1 MRVTPQ
7 VENYFLPA
15 ATKRV
20 GREIFNVCA
29 VIDMSG
35 AKLTTLLSKQSR
47 QHISNFIGTQS
58 DFFPECLGQMLIVNA
73 PSILATAWN
82 IFSSLL
88 DSRTKSKIQIAPPGL
103 KTRCLLQ
110 KFIHPS
116 QLPTFLHGTVQ
127 TPLDRLL
134 PIIDNQQ
141 SRAAMAKA
149 VASDLC
155 LQTWRGNWAVIHP
168 RNSDI
173 SPTAMQPNMVEPTV
187 MGQNSQTNEA
197 NGAAEHA
204 QKSARMKDPLNEN
217 EEKVVAATLS
227 RAKVFFEQVAD
238 IRQRWATSLPDGAL
252 IAAGSLGRTRI
263 SRAEAVALFSTV
275 VEPSALSALLLNPS
289 DADRDVVKCANAD
302 DAVIHKNG
310 GGQPAELPIEWS
322 KEDGKAYWA
331 DVEQWWTTDG
341 LRAETAAPPTSVTGP
356 VGVKIVGS
364 TRCPASRSGST
375 YAYDLYAVRVW
386 PLENPAAGWKVDRRY
401 SDFVLLRDKL
411 MNLKE
416 DLATAATRW
425 SDLHALDLVDELP
438 PFPEKRWL
446 RSTSLKAETV
456 NDRLALLDP
465 WLAVRKYRRVIR
477 SRRVECHCSVV

>member
-227 RAKVFFEQVAD
+227 RAKVFFE
-238 IRQRWATSLPDGAL
+238 
-252 IAAGSLGRTRI
+252 
-263 SRAEAVALFSTV
+263 
-275 VEPSALSALLLNPS
+275 
-289 DADRDVVKCANAD
+289 
-302 DAVIHKNG
+302 
-310 GGQPAELPIEWS
+310 
-322 KEDGKAYWA
+322 
-331 DVEQWWTTDG
+331 
-341 LRAETAAPPTSVTGP
+341 
-356 VGVKIVGS
+356 
-364 TRCPASRSGST
+364 
-375 YAYDLYAVRVW
+375 
-386 PLENPAAGWKVDRRY
+386 
-401 SDFVLLRDKL
+401 
-411 MNLKE
+411 
-416 DLATAATRW
+416 
-425 SDLHALDLVDELP
+425 
-438 PFPEKRWL
+438 
-446 RSTSLKAETV
+446 
-456 NDRLALLDP
+456 
-465 WLAVRKYRRVIR
+465 
-477 SRRVECHCSVV
+477 